1 MKKKVQSRR
10 GVFLIIIFFVLGFA
24 IAALLFY
31 KPTTDF
37 PSAQITAA
45 NAEIIPIVDRNYFD
59 IVVPEIQQAERQIDI
74 AIFQFKFYENKENK
88 VRLLQEA
95 LIEAADRGVTVRVIL
110 DQSNWN
116 SGIKKDN
123 EPTLNYLKE
132 NGIQAKFDSPKKTL
146 HTKLLIIDDTVIV
159 GSTNLG
165 FHALERNS
173 EVSVLIRNK
182 ETADYFRAY
191 FEGLWN

>member
-1 MKKKVQSRR
+1 MKSKKYR
-10 GVFLIIIFFVLGFA
+10 GIFLLTIFFILGFA
-24 IAALLFY
+24 IATLFFY
-31 KPTTDF
+31 KPTVSF
-37 PSAQITAA
+37 PSTQIVAEET
-45 NAEIIPIVDRNYFD
+45 EIIPIVDRNYFE
-59 IVVPEIQQAERQIDI
+59 IVVPEIGKAKERIDI
-74 AIFQFKFYENKENK
+74 AMFQFKFYENEKNK

-95 LIEAADRGVTVRVIL
+95 LIAAAARGVRVRVLL

-123 EPTLNYLKE
+123 DPTFDYLKA
-132 NGIQAKFDSPKKTL
+132 NGIQVKFDSPKKTL
-146 HTKLLIIDDTVIV
+146 HSKLLIIDDTVIV

-182 ETADYFRAY
+182 ETADYYRAY
-191 FEGLWN
+191 FEDLWN

>member
-74 AIFQFKFYENKENK
+74 AMFQFKFYENEENK

-95 LIEAADRGVTVRVIL
+95 LIEAADRGVAVRVIL

-123 EPTLNYLKE
+123 EPTLNYLKD

-146 HTKLLIIDDTVIV
+146 HAKLLIIDDTVIV

-182 ETADYFRAY
+182 EAADYYRAY
-191 FEGLWN
+191 FEGLWG